1 MRKIEIRAN
10 RLLYKDASFAP
21 PFACISLAYQQ
32 FTPTPVFKKIMPKN
46 KTLSKTLHVHLV
58 SDSTGDTVH
67 RVAQACL
74 SQFDMIETEEHV
86 WSLVRGSVQIENLMR
101 GVENYP
107 GIIIATFADRKI
119 AEQLD
124 AECKQR
130 KITYIS
136 VLDPIFQA
144 LRRHLGEQGGE
155 APGKQHELTE
165 EYFDKIEAMDF
176 AMHHDDGQLTNELD
190 RAEVILVGV
199 SRTSKTPTC
208 IYLSHRG
215 VKAANVPIVPGVELP
230 KILFESKHPLI
241 IGLTN
246 DPARLIQIR
255 ETRLQM
261 ISSDGKYDEA
271 NSYIDPERVRE
282 EIRAAQRLFAQQGWP
297 VIDVTRK
304 SVEETA
310 AIILQMY
317 QDRKQKAAGEPAK
330 KSKAK

>member
-1 MRKIEIRAN
+1 M
-10 RLLYKDASFAP
+10 P
-21 PFACISLAYQQ
+21 
-32 FTPTPVFKKIMPKN
+32 KKISP
-46 KTLSKTLHVHLV
+46 KTLHVHLV

-74 SQFDMIETEEHV
+74 SQFDGIHTEEHV
-86 WSLVRGSVQIENLMR
+86 WSLVRGQAQIDNLLR
-101 GVENYP
+101 GVEEYP
-107 GIIIATFADRKI
+107 GIVIATFADRKI

-124 AECKQR
+124 AECKRR

-144 LRRHLGEQGGE
+144 LRKHLGEQGGE

-176 AMHHDDGQLTNELD
+176 AMHHDDGQLTDELD
-190 RAEVILVGV
+190 KAEVILVGV

-215 VKAANVPIVPGVELP
+215 LKAANVPIVPGAPLP
-230 KILFESKHPLI
+230 EALFKTKASLI
-241 IGLTN
+241 VGLTN
-246 DPARLIQIR
+246 DPTRLVQIR

-261 ISSDGKYDEA
+261 ISSDGKYDQGS
-271 NSYIDPERVRE
+271 SYIDLDKVRE
-282 EIRAAQRLFAQQGWP
+282 EIRAAQRLFSQHGWP
-297 VIDVTRK
+297 IIDVTRK

-317 QDRKQKAAGEPAK
+317 QDRKQKPAPLAK